1 MLFRSLR
8 EGARIVTSAQDV
20 LDDLNLLSHAKRH
33 QREKIEVADAAQ
45 RKILQALQV
54 QPLTVDQLSQELRTD
69 TGDLLVSLSVMEITG
84 LIRREA
90 GNTFLAVF
98 APKE

>member
-1 MLFRSLR
+1 M
-8 EGARIVTSAQDV
+8 
-20 LDDLNLLSHAKRH
+20 NLLSHAKQH
-33 QREKIEVADAAQ
+33 QREKIEVTDPAQ

-54 QPLTVDQLSQELRTD
+54 QPLTVEQISQELRTEA
-69 TGDLLVSLSVMEITG
+69 GELLVSLSMMEITG
-84 LIRREA
+84 LIQREA

>member
-1 MLFRSLR
+1 M
-8 EGARIVTSAQDV
+8 TDP
-20 LDDLNLLSHAKRH
+20 
-33 QREKIEVADAAQ
+33 AQ

-54 QPLTVDQLSQELRTD
+54 QPLTVEQLSQELRTD
-69 TGDLLVSLSVMEITG
+69 AGDLLVSLSVMEITG
-84 LIRREA
+84 LIQREA

>member
-1 MLFRSLR
+1 M
-8 EGARIVTSAQDV
+8 
-20 LDDLNLLSHAKRH
+20 
-33 QREKIEVADAAQ
+33 
-45 RKILQALQV
+45 
-54 QPLTVDQLSQELRTD
+54 TVEQLSQELRTD
-69 TGDLLVSLSVMEITG
+69 TGDLLVSLSMMEITG